1 MFSTSELKCYGY
13 DWINANHLCAG
24 EIVQSVKP
32 CKDENLSQ
40 IPSTHIENNGVVT
53 HAYNPSVE
61 EADRQ
66 TLGLSGQLV

>member
-1 MFSTSELKCYGY
+1 
-13 DWINANHLCAG
+13 
-24 EIVQSVKP
+24 
-32 CKDENLSQ
+32 
-40 IPSTHIENNGVVT
+40 VVT